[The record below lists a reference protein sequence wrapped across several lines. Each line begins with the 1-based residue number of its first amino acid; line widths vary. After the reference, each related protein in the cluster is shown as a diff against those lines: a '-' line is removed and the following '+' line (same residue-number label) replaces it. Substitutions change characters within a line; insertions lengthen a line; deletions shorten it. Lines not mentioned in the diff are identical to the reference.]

1 LAALVLLVPLNHLRQ
16 LVARQMAEVYNRNV
30 PPPPKAV
37 QFLEAF
43 LLKCLDIQGQPVVGV
58 EECVLPLPLLPSLS
72 LTPPLPPFR
81 YVAGEYKKY
90 NNNWDWAEDKRCF
103 PTLTISSRSL
113 SSHLH
118 APPNTSLPQQYASSF
133 QPLDPDLLSRQAAH
147 MRYSSAFS
155 SSITCADCCRLWF
168 CFVTVFTLCRV

>member
-72 LTPPLPPFR
+72 LTPPSPHSDTSPASTKNTTIIGTGQRTSGAFPPLPSPHAVCHRMCTRHPTPLCRSNTPQAFSH
-81 YVAGEYKKY
+81 
-90 NNNWDWAEDKRCF
+90 W
-103 PTLTISSRSL
+103 TLTYSRGKLLICDIQVRFLHPSL
-113 SSHLH
+113 V
-118 APPNTSLPQQYASSF
+118 PTVVDF
-133 QPLDPDLLSRQAAH
+133 G
-147 MRYSSAFS
+147 
-155 SSITCADCCRLWF
+155 F
-168 CFVTVFTLCRV
+168 CFITVFTLCRV